1 MLNKKE
7 KELKMTNKL
16 DEKGGE
22 FAYILIKYSKEN
34 VLHKITA

>member
-16 DEKGGE
+16 DEKGGVRLY
-22 FAYILIKYSKEN
+22 FN
-34 VLHKITA
+34 KIQ

>member
-7 KELKMTNKL
+7 KELEMTNKL
-16 DEKGGE
+16 DEKGE

-34 VLHKITA
+34 VLHKITT

>member
-16 DEKGGE
+16 DEKGGVRLY
-22 FAYILIKYSKEN
+22 FN
-34 VLHKITA
+34 KI